1 MDIVNIGIGVVCWI
15 ETDEQLPELK
25 RCLDSLQSFYPVF
38 VINGKWNDMSGNN
51 PRSTDK
57 ANDLIDSY
65 SNIIHI
71 SSPNQPEFVNRNKYL
86 ELAMKYNLDYLMWVD
101 SDEWIDMPLG
111 KDFFIKGIEDTFKDK
126 QEMCAYIHCYSSG
139 RGGPFRTQK
148 LYHYPGFLRHRL
160 KHNELFFI
168 EHNVWENPLPAPR
181 GMIVNH
187 EKDLRPEL
195 KKQQMLNRRNINPI
209 H

>member
-111 KDFFIKGIEDTFKDK
+111 KEFMVRGILDHNFDFASCVHYYSKRHGGSSKQKRLIK
-126 QEMCAYIHCYSSG
+126 
-139 RGGPFRTQK
+139 
-148 LYHYPGFLRHRL
+148 YPGFLRHRL
-160 KHNELFFI
+160 KHNELFFVDK
-168 EHNVWENPLPAPR
+168 EVLANCQNKSPR
-181 GMIVNH
+181 GFTIYSDKNYRSVGREQNM
-187 EKDLRPEL
+187 
-195 KKQQMLNRRNINPI
+195 KKRNMENPI

>member
-1 MDIVNIGIGVVCWI
+1 MDIMIGIGVVCWI
-15 ETDEQLPELK
+15 ETDEQLPELE

-86 ELAMKYNLDYLMWVD
+86 DLAMKFNLDYLIWVD
-101 SDEWIDMPLG
+101 SDEWVEMPLG
-111 KDFFIKGIEDTFKDK
+111 KEFMIRGIEQHDFDFAS
-126 QEMCAYIHCYSSG
+126 CVHYYSK
-139 RGGPFRTQK
+139 RHGGPSKQK
-148 LYHYPGFLRHRL
+148 RLIKYPGFLRHRL
-160 KHNELFFI
+160 KHNELFFGDN
-168 EHNVWENPLPAPR
+168 EVLGNCQNKAPR
-181 GMIVNH
+181 GFTIYSDKTYRSVDRENNM
-187 EKDLRPEL
+187 
-195 KKQQMLNRRNINPI
+195 KQRNRENPI

>member
-1 MDIVNIGIGVVCWI
+1 MNIGIGVVCWI

-25 RCLDSLQSFYPVF
+25 RCLDSLVEFYPVF
-38 VINGKWNDMSGNN
+38 VINGKWNDMSGDN

-71 SSPNQPEFVNRNKYL
+71 TSPNQPEFVNRNKYL
-86 ELAMKYNLDYLMWVD
+86 ELAMKFNLDYLFYVD
-101 SDEWIDMPLG
+101 SDEWIEMPLG

-126 QEMCAYIHCYSSG
+126 DQMCAFIHGNSNG

-148 LYHYPGFLRHRL
+148 LYRYPGFLRHRK

-168 EHNVWENPLPAPR
+168 DKNVWKDALPAPR
-181 GMIVNH
+181 GMIIHH
-187 EKDLRPEL
+187 EKDLRPTE
-195 KKQQMLNRRNINPI
+195 KQTQMILRRKNNPI